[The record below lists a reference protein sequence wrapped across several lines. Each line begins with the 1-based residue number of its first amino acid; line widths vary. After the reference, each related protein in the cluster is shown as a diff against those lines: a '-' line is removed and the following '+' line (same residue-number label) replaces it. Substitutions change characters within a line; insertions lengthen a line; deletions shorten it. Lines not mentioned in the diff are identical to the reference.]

1 MLTVDNLVGRYG
13 AVSAVRDLS
22 LKVGRGEL
30 VALLGPNGAGK
41 SSTINALTGLVTP
54 ASGRIVLDGQDIS
67 RVRTEDRIRAGLTS
81 TRKAGTSSPI

>member
-1 MLTVDNLVGRYG
+1 MTDRDFGADLVVLSVDNLVVRYG

-54 ASGRIVLDGQDIS
+54 VSGRVVLDGQDIS
-67 RVRTEDRIRAGLTS
+67 RVRTEDRIRAGL
-81 TRKAGTSSPI
+81 

>member
-1 MLTVDNLVGRYG
+1 MLSVDNLVVRYG

-54 ASGRIVLDGQDIS
+54 VSGRVVLDGQDIS
-67 RVRTEDRIRAGLTS
+67 RVRTEDRIRAGL
-81 TRKAGTSSPI
+81 